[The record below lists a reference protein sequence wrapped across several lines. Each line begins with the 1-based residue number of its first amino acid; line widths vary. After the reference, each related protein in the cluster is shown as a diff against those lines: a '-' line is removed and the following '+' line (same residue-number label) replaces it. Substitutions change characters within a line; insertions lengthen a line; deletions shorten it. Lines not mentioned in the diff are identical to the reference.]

1 MVLMFAAGATGVMLG
16 LWFRVQ
22 ALIAASAATVLS
34 FLLIAAF
41 TDFGVLAAAGTLLL
55 LLSLLQAGYLAG
67 LMARMRG
74 RAPALRA
81 PDMITSRGPWLGHS
95 IPARGRANRNS
106 FPGKTQLASPRL
118 RVSAA
123 RSSQMVQRRA

>member
-67 LMARMRG
+67 LMVAH
-74 RAPALRA
+74 AW
-81 PDMITSRGPWLGHS
+81 SRTG
-95 IPARGRANRNS
+95 
-106 FPGKTQLASPRL
+106 F
-118 RVSAA
+118 A
-123 RSSQMVQRRA
+123 RSGYDHEQGTVARALDSGARAR